1 MKKRNLKSLSL
12 NKKSISNFDNNEL
25 VGGTGI
31 TNVFECPSIIV
42 KPICFS
48 RPSDFSACNCASAVC

>member
-1 MKKRNLKSLSL
+1 MKKRDLKSLNL
-12 NKKSISNFDNNEL
+12 NKKSISNLENNE
-25 VGGTGI
+25 VIGGTNV

-48 RPSDFSACNCASAVC
+48 RPSDYSACNCPSAVS

>member
-12 NKKSISNFDNNEL
+12 NKKSVSNFNTDEL
-25 VGGTGI
+25 VGGTGV

-48 RPSDFSACNCASAVC
+48 RPSDYSACNCATAEC

>member
-12 NKKSISNFDNNEL
+12 NKKSVSNLDNSEL

-31 TNVFECPSIIV
+31 TNIFECPSALV
-42 KPICFS
+42 KPHCFVRES
-48 RPSDFSACNCASAVC
+48 EFRTCDCQN